1 MRCACCVGFCTV
13 WWYLV
18 FVCWRGGSFCLLRRL
33 LSSMP
38 RWSAS
43 VLDALIGEP
52 TRCCAGNGADEYS
65 RASLERDPVTRP
77 SLRKPGNGEC
87 VGRCVCLQSEHRGEG
102 RRRVRSRVLQTREDP
117 DQARR
122 VQDRANSRPFSRQL
136 STFSSGDE
144 VERDC
149 LLSLCRTKRRC
160 LRDKQ
165 ILGTV
170 RAVRFWCRG
179 ATGDRCASRRR
190 GGKDSVK
197 ARPASRRGR
206 PEV

>member
-1 MRCACCVGFCTV
+1 M
-13 WWYLV
+13 

-52 TRCCAGNGADEYS
+52 SRCCAGNGADEYS
-65 RASLERDPVTRP
+65 RASLERDAVTRP
-77 SLRKPGNGEC
+77 SLRKSGYGEG
-87 VGRCVCLQSEHRGEG
+87 VGKRVCLRLEHRGEG
-102 RRRVRSRVLQTREDP
+102 RQRLNSRVLQTREDP

-122 VQDRANSRPFSRQL
+122 VQHRANSRRSPRQRFF
-136 STFSSGDE
+136 FSSGNAME
-144 VERDC
+144 GDC

-165 ILGTV
+165 ILDTV

-179 ATGDRCASRRR
+179 ATDDRCAPCRK
-190 GGKDSVK
+190 GGKDSM
-197 ARPASRRGR
+197 RTQPAS
-206 PEV
+206 

>member
-1 MRCACCVGFCTV
+1 M
-13 WWYLV
+13 

-77 SLRKPGNGEC
+77 SLRKPGNGEF

-102 RRRVRSRVLQTREDP
+102 RQRVKSRVLQTREDP

-122 VQDRANSRPFSRQL
+122 VQGRANSRLFSRQ
-136 STFSSGDE
+136 SSPFSSRNAVG
-144 VERDC
+144 RDC
-149 LLSLCRTKRRC
+149 QLSLCRTKRRC

-165 ILGTV
+165 ILGTIC
-170 RAVRFWCRG
+170 AVRCWCRG
-179 ATGDRCASRRR
+179 ATGGRCAWCRR
-190 GGKDSVK
+190 GGKDSIK
-197 ARPASRRGR
+197 AQPASRRGR

>member
-1 MRCACCVGFCTV
+1 MVRCACCVGFCTV

-77 SLRKPGNGEC
+77 SLRKAGKGEIF
-87 VGRCVCLQSEHRGEG
+87 GRCVCLQSEHRGEG
-102 RRRVRSRVLQTREDP
+102 RQRVSSRVSETREDP

-122 VQDRANSRPFSRQL
+122 AQGRANSRPFFQA
-136 STFSSGDE
+136 TFPF
-144 VERDC
+144 
-149 LLSLCRTKRRC
+149 LL
-160 LRDKQ
+160 
-165 ILGTV
+165 
-170 RAVRFWCRG
+170 W
-179 ATGDRCASRRR
+179 RR
-190 GGKDSVK
+190 GGEGLPAKSLSHK
-197 ARPASRRGR
+197 ASMFAGQADFGHSTGCPILVPWCNR
-206 PEV
+206 